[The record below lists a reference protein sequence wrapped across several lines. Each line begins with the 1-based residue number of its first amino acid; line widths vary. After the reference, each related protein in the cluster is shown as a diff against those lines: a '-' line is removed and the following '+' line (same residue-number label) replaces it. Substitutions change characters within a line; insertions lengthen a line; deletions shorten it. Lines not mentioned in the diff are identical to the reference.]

1 MSSQD
6 VTNGLKA
13 YMGLLETGPSYS
25 GAILRTSEL
34 SSCAIPFV
42 TGLT

>member
-1 MSSQD
+1 MSRQD

-13 YMGLLETGPSYS
+13 YMGLMEPGPSCS
-25 GAILRTSEL
+25 GAILRTNEL

-42 TGLT
+42 TVLT